1 MVDIARIQEAHIS
14 AHMRYLD
21 ALGELPILPEMR
33 WSEVTENSRATWF
46 MRVIRYSCPV
56 IMG

>member
-1 MVDIARIQEAHIS
+1 MAAVAATSYPPIS

-33 WSEVTENSRATWF
+33 WCEVTENSRATCF
-46 MRVIRYSCPV
+46 VRVIRYSCPV